1 MEAEKKACPSSV
13 ADLQSQYD
21 DLIDFLQ
28 YEEAYS
34 VDPKTQARIRAK
46 LVNLGIWQPA

>member
-1 MEAEKKACPSSV
+1 MEEEKKACPSSV
-13 ADLQSQYD
+13 ADLQSLYD

-28 YEEAYS
+28 YEEAYT